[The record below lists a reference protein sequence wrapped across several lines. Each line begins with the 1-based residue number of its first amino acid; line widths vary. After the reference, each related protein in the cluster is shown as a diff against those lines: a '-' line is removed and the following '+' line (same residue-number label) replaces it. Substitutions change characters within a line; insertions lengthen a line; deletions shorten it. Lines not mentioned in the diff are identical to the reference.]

1 MKACKAEIRESRV
14 YAPDYAV
21 LHPGY
26 TIIATEFTE
35 TRE

>member
-1 MKACKAEIRESRV
+1 MKACRAEIRETCV
-14 YAPDYAV
+14 YAPDYAA